1 MSNNQREAENL
12 RRDPEAAKPAHLDKP
27 RKLIIAGNWKM
38 NKTVAEALDL
48 VRGLK
53 RELAAIK
60 EVDIVVCPPFTA
72 LSAVSKVV
80 LDSNIRL
87 GAQNMSAHNFG
98 AFTGE
103 IAAGMLKE
111 FSVRYVIVGH
121 SERRQYQQEND
132 ELIAQKA
139 LAAHGAALKPIICVG
154 EKLEDREGGLTE
166 QVLERQV
173 RGGLAGLSKEQM
185 EETVL
190 AYEPV
195 WAIGTGKTA
204 TAQQAQEAHA
214 FIRRLLAQMFDETV
228 ARQVR
233 IQYGGSVKPSNAREL
248 MGQPDVDGALVGG
261 ASLEVRSFADVIKNS
276 I

>member
-1 MSNNQREAENL
+1 MNKE
-12 RRDPEAAKPAHLDKP
+12 

-53 RELAAIK
+53 LELVNIK

-72 LSAVSKVV
+72 LESVSKAI

-87 GAQNMSAHNFG
+87 GAQNLSENNVG

-103 IAAGMLKE
+103 IAAVMLKE
-111 FSVRYVIVGH
+111 FSVRYVILGH
-121 SERRQYQQEND
+121 SERRQYQKESD
-132 ELIAQKA
+132 ELIAKKA
-139 LAAHGAALKPIICVG
+139 LAAHNASLKPIICIG
-154 EKLEDREGGLTE
+154 ETLAEREGGQMQ
-166 QVLERQV
+166 QVLEKQV
-173 RGGLAGLSKEQM
+173 TGSLAGLSKEQM
-185 EETVL
+185 AETVI

-204 TAQQAQEAHA
+204 TAAQVQEAHG
-214 FIRRLLAQMFDETV
+214 FIRGQVGKIFDENV
-228 ARQVR
+228 ARRVR
-233 IQYGGSVKPSNAREL
+233 IQYGGSVKAANAREL
-248 MGQPDVDGALVGG
+248 MSLPDVDGALVGG
-261 ASLEVRSFADVIKNS
+261 ASLESRSFSEIIKNS